1 MDACVHTQPY
11 LRSEKD
17 LDFRLY
23 LLELAMEYVEDI
35 VSVSLSREFT
45 MPSAKSIGTIPT
57 RVLRLPKPSLM
68 TAIRSEL
75 KATWTLQPAFTVK
88 NNRLVVVIPMP
99 DKVSFC
105 YVT

>member
-1 MDACVHTQPY
+1 MDACIHTQPY

-23 LLELAMEYVEDI
+23 LLELSMEYVEDI

-45 MPSAKSIGTIPT
+45 MPTAKSIGVIPT
-57 RVLRLPKPSLM
+57 RVLRLPKPSLI
-68 TAIRSEL
+68 TAIRTEL
-75 KATWTLQPAFTVK
+75 KDVWTLQPTFTV
-88 NNRLVVVIPMP
+88 NQNQLVVIIPMP

-105 YVT
+105 